1 MVNYENG
8 KIYRIVCNKTGK
20 QYIGATT
27 ILLSARLSQHK
38 KLFNTK
44 KTCLSR
50 EVIEGDDYAIYLIE
64 DCPCERKEQLLSRE
78 RYYIETTDCV
88 NKKIPLRTK
97 HEWYMDNRD
106 ELIQRQLIW
115 NSENADKLKLY
126 NEKYRQKLRD
136 IILNKQEITN
146 TYDIDEQFKNFVCNI
161 KSLSSNETPLNEFVD
176 VSGNYNV

>member
-64 DCPCERKEQLLSRE
+64 DCPCERKEQLLS
-78 RYYIETTDCV
+78 
-88 NKKIPLRTK
+88 
-97 HEWYMDNRD
+97 
-106 ELIQRQLIW
+106 
-115 NSENADKLKLY
+115 
-126 NEKYRQKLRD
+126 
-136 IILNKQEITN
+136 
-146 TYDIDEQFKNFVCNI
+146 
-161 KSLSSNETPLNEFVD
+161 
-176 VSGNYNV
+176 